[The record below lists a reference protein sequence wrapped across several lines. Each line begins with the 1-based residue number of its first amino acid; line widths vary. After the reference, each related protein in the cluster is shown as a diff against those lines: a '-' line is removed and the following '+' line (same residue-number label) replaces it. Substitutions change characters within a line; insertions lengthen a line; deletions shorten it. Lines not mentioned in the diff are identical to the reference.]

1 MSSPLQQINKLINC
15 LPAKDLTHAKKFI
28 EKKDWE
34 SLKDLTWSCLQLIE
48 TAYEKGEISPKYQN
62 IDLDKVRELA
72 LVCDEYYYLIYPE
85 EEEIEVDY
93 DYDDVLEEDI

>member
-1 MSSPLQQINKLINC
+1 MSSPLQQINELVSS
-15 LPAKDLTHAKKFI
+15 LPAKDLSLAKKFI

-34 SLKDLTWSCLQLIE
+34 ALKDLTWSCLQLLE
-48 TAYEKGEISPKYQN
+48 SAYEKEAIPPKYQN

-85 EEEIEVDY
+85 EEEIEDDFDY
-93 DYDDVLEEDI
+93 SDMMEEDI

>member
-15 LPAKDLTHAKKFI
+15 LPAKDLTLAKKFI

-34 SLKDLTWSCLQLIE
+34 SLKDLTWSCLQLVE
-48 TAYEKGEISPKYQN
+48 TAYEKGDVPPKYQN